1 MTNNI
6 KYRKPI
12 PIKAQSGRS
21 LEARQDNTRVYRPEI
36 RQKMK
41 APEGYSPL
49 LTPIDNQNQKA
60 TMPLS
65 IALGEGAVSG
75 SRVGPIGAAIGM
87 GAALLDHYMPRAKGQ
102 AAMIRSVQTPR
113 SRVMDRAETAPTDT
127 ISSNPAS
134 ATQEAQE
141 TNPGT
146 NNTDNKD
153 NKDNK
158 DKKSFRDRLADKVAD
173 KIRGKKSNKTDNTA
187 NNVDTPKKEPSSL
200 SKNIKRIAYETKDN
214 NFGEKMYPIRNL
226 FRIGAYLTWGPEVAG
241 HAMKAVPDYLE
252 YAGNKFQKGFNSGK
266 ENNSQSTTSQTQST
280 PTKQQQVSN
289 PDSIN
294 FPTSQQQSTNLDAI
308 IDSLKLAS
316 QRQKSGQTQIY
327 N

>member
-49 LTPIDNQNQKA
+49 LTSIDNQNQKA

-65 IALGEGAVSG
+65 IALGEGAISG

-87 GAALLDHYMPRAKGQ
+87 GAALLDHYIPRAKGQ

-127 ISSNPAS
+127 ISPNPAS

-173 KIRGKKSNKTDNTA
+173 KIRG
-187 NNVDTPKKEPSSL
+187 
-200 SKNIKRIAYETKDN
+200 
-214 NFGEKMYPIRNL
+214 
-226 FRIGAYLTWGPEVAG
+226 
-241 HAMKAVPDYLE
+241 
-252 YAGNKFQKGFNSGK
+252 NSGK
-266 ENNSQSTTSQTQST
+266 KESAIEKESKTMWKNIANIYKLAGKTLGYGVALSPLAGAGYGTYQIFKPEQTTADSLINAKIKELEELNKLDQAMQYNNKINEIMQKLTSKNGTTQ
-280 PTKQQQVSN
+280 N
-289 PDSIN
+289 DSIN
-294 FPTSQQQSTNLDAI
+294 FPTQEQQITNLDAI
-308 IDSLKLAS
+308 ADSIKAAS